1 MRADKMLRNREED
14 MAGLEEAAK
23 RLHAWVES
31 DKNEFQRR
39 ARLLQ
44 SIWRENKGYGMG
56 IFGDKKLGSRLAEDD
71 AKEGHNF
78 LSKNIWDEAERALEN
93 RQDGQL
99 ISPNRLLTNLLSSQP
114 LCFNLFGELAASGR
128 TSDLN
133 SATKIFS
140 ELMGKPLRSVTH
152 LEFEK
157 SPGRSEAAFLGDRT
171 AFDFYVE
178 YELQSGVKG
187 FLGIEVKYH
196 ENLVSTEYIDK
207 DGLHGKTSS
216 RSESVQASAVQQD
229 FRPNKRYMEVADQS
243 RWFNKASYPALG
255 KSPLVQ
261 IWRDHLLAASMLQ
274 PKGEQYLL
282 EHRGLKFAEG
292 FYAII
297 YPKQNVACSKAAKDY
312 RSRLIRK
319 ETFFDWTL
327 EQVHAVFK
335 KFMQGKWLEEFERRY
350 LDFTQID
357 ALVD

>member
-1 MRADKMLRNREED
+1 
-14 MAGLEEAAK
+14 MAGLKEAAN
-23 RLHAWVES
+23 RFNAWVES

-44 SIWRENKGYGMG
+44 SIWRESKGYGMG
-56 IFGDKKLGSRLAEDD
+56 IFGGKKLGSRLAEND

-78 LSKNIWDEAERALEN
+78 LSTEIWEEAKLALKNKRE
-93 RQDGQL
+93 GQL
-99 ISPNRLLTNLLSSQP
+99 ISPTRLRSNLLSSQP

-128 TSDLN
+128 TSDF
-133 SATKIFS
+133 SAATKIFS

-178 YELQSGVKG
+178 YEVKSGLKG

-207 DGLHGKTSS
+207 DGLHGKTST
-216 RSESVQASAVQQD
+216 RSGSVQASAVQQD

-243 RWFNKASYPALG
+243 RWFNNASYPALG

-261 IWRDHLLAASMLQ
+261 NWRDHLLAASMLQ

-297 YPKQNVACSKAAKDY
+297 YPKQNKACGKAAEEY
-312 RSRLIRK
+312 RSHLIRK

-335 KFMQGKWLEEFERRY
+335 KFMLGKWLEEFEKRY
-350 LDFTQID
+350 LDFSQVD